1 MNSFIQKLF
10 FPDIKNER
18 RKKLHYVLL
27 SLIILLQVLVLII
40 VFNETVNKSKL
51 QSIQSDLQIVEET
64 DGMVQTF
71 KNDLASAQEYF
82 HKFLYTKDTTAL
94 KNYFSTMNI
103 LTTNLDSLHGIYHEN
118 DVFKALQKR
127 HSDIN
132 QSIKLLKT
140 ELDVTLAET
149 LNFEPVDEVFQMKQ
163 FKENEI
169 LNSVD
174 VESHMVLDSI
184 SKKNL
189 FSRLMDAISGKVD
202 IQKETMNIK
211 VTMKYGKEVETGSI
225 EDQLRLAFK
234 NVNQYYQR
242 QFLDFKTKLH
252 ALNDKELEL
261 IANNNNINEKA
272 KAILNQFSNYSQEV
286 KSVVKDKLQKQS
298 NTNSSI
304 KNYSIFALLVVM
316 ILITIVLGYFTKIN
330 FEYEEQLETANYQIK
345 QNLSFKNRI
354 VGMISHEVRSP
365 LSIIS
370 IYSKII
376 SAKTD
381 DEEIKEVFKSVDFT
395 TNSLMMLTN
404 QILEYSKNQHTKIAL
419 KPKPFSLN
427 EELKQII
434 HSLTTLVA
442 SKGNVFEEAVNLQKE
457 YVVNSD
463 ITKIH
468 QLLYNIIG
476 NANKFTENGIIT
488 LSVKE
493 QFIKNNTLS
502 VLFEVQDTGRG
513 ISATDIKYVFD
524 AYQQGM
530 IYDQTS
536 DVGVG
541 LGLNLCKE
549 LVELFEGE
557 IHIDSVPNSGT
568 TVTFNLLLALK

>member
-1 MNSFIQKLF
+1 M
-10 FPDIKNER
+10 
-18 RKKLHYVLL
+18 LHYVLL

-64 DGMVQTF
+64 DDMVQTF

-94 KNYFSTMNI
+94 KNYFSTMNT

-149 LNFEPVDEVFQMKQ
+149 LNFEPVDDVFQMKQ

-261 IANNNNINEKA
+261 IANNNSINEKA

-286 KSVVKDKLQKQS
+286 KSVVKDKFQKQS
-298 NTNSSI
+298 DTNSSI

-330 FEYEEQLETANYQIK
+330 FEYEKQLETANYQIK

-365 LSIIS
+365 
-370 IYSKII
+370 
-376 SAKTD
+376 
-381 DEEIKEVFKSVDFT
+381 
-395 TNSLMMLTN
+395 
-404 QILEYSKNQHTKIAL
+404 
-419 KPKPFSLN
+419 
-427 EELKQII
+427 
-434 HSLTTLVA
+434 
-442 SKGNVFEEAVNLQKE
+442 
-457 YVVNSD
+457 
-463 ITKIH
+463 
-468 QLLYNIIG
+468 
-476 NANKFTENGIIT
+476 
-488 LSVKE
+488 
-493 QFIKNNTLS
+493 
-502 VLFEVQDTGRG
+502 
-513 ISATDIKYVFD
+513 
-524 AYQQGM
+524 
-530 IYDQTS
+530 
-536 DVGVG
+536 
-541 LGLNLCKE
+541 
-549 LVELFEGE
+549 
-557 IHIDSVPNSGT
+557 
-568 TVTFNLLLALK
+568 

>member
-18 RKKLHYVLL
+18 RKMLHYVLL
-27 SLIILLQVLVLII
+27 SLIILLQVLVLLI

-64 DGMVQTF
+64 DDMVQTF

-94 KNYFSTMNI
+94 KNYFSTMNA

-149 LNFEPVDEVFQMKQ
+149 LNFEPVDEVFQMRQ

-169 LNSVD
+169 LNSMD

-242 QFLDFKTKLH
+242 QFLDFKNKLH

-261 IANNNNINEKA
+261 IENNNNINEKA

-298 NTNSSI
+298 ETNSSI

-419 KPKPFSLN
+419 KSNPFSLN

-442 SKGNVFEEAVNLQKE
+442 SKGNVLQETVNLQKE

-493 QFIKNNTLS
+493 HFIKNTTLS
-502 VLFEVQDTGRG
+502 VLFEIQDTGRG
-513 ISATDIKYVFD
+513 ISETDIKYVFD

-568 TVTFNLLLALK
+568 TVTFNLVLALK

>member
-1 MNSFIQKLF
+1 MNLFIQKLF
-10 FPDIKNER
+10 FPDIRNER
-18 RKKLHYVLL
+18 RKRLHYVLL
-27 SLIILLQVLVLII
+27 SLIILLQVLVLLI

-51 QSIQSDLQIVEET
+51 KSIQSELKVVEET
-64 DGMVQTF
+64 DDMVQTF
-71 KNDLASAQEYF
+71 KNDLATAQEYF
-82 HKFLYTKDTTAL
+82 HKFLYTKDTSAL
-94 KNYFSTMNI
+94 KNYFSAMNV
-103 LTTNLDSLHGIYHEN
+103 LTTNLDSLQSIYREN
-118 DVFKALQKR
+118 DVFKVLQKR
-127 HSDIN
+127 HSEIN

-140 ELDVTLAET
+140 ELDSTLAET
-149 LNFEPVDEVFQMKQ
+149 LNFEPVDDVFQIKQ
-163 FKENEI
+163 FKEKEI

-242 QFLDFKTKLH
+242 QFLAFKNKLH
-252 ALNDKELEL
+252 TLNTKELEL
-261 IANNNNINEKA
+261 IANNNSINEKA
-272 KAILNQFSNYSQEV
+272 KTILNQFSNYSHEV
-286 KSVVKDKLQKQS
+286 KNVVKDKLQKQS

-304 KNYSIFALLVVM
+304 KNYSIFFLLVVM

-330 FEYEEQLETANYQIK
+330 FEYEKQLETANYQIK

-376 SAKTD
+376 SAKTE

-395 TNSLMMLTN
+395 TNSLMMLSN
-404 QILEYSKNQHTKIAL
+404 QILEYSKNQYTKIAL
-419 KPKPFSLN
+419 KPKQFYLN
-427 EELKQII
+427 EELEQII
-434 HSLTTLVA
+434 NSITTLVE
-442 SKGNVFEEAVNLQKE
+442 SKGNVLQVVVNLQKA
-457 YVVNSD
+457 YVVNAD
-463 ITKIH
+463 LTKIH

-476 NANKFTENGIIT
+476 NANKFTENGIIN

-493 QFIKNNTLS
+493 QFVRNNMLS
-502 VLFEVQDTGRG
+502 VLFEIQDTGRG
-513 ISATDIKYVFD
+513 ISATDIQYVFD

-530 IYDQTS
+530 IYNQTT

-557 IHIDSVPNSGT
+557 IHIDSVPDKGT
-568 TVTFNLLLALK
+568 KVSFNLVLELK

>member
-1 MNSFIQKLF
+1 
-10 FPDIKNER
+10 
-18 RKKLHYVLL
+18 
-27 SLIILLQVLVLII
+27 
-40 VFNETVNKSKL
+40 
-51 QSIQSDLQIVEET
+51 
-64 DGMVQTF
+64 
-71 KNDLASAQEYF
+71 
-82 HKFLYTKDTTAL
+82 
-94 KNYFSTMNI
+94 
-103 LTTNLDSLHGIYHEN
+103 
-118 DVFKALQKR
+118 
-127 HSDIN
+127 
-132 QSIKLLKT
+132 
-140 ELDVTLAET
+140 
-149 LNFEPVDEVFQMKQ
+149 
-163 FKENEI
+163 
-169 LNSVD
+169 
-174 VESHMVLDSI
+174 
-184 SKKNL
+184 
-189 FSRLMDAISGKVD
+189 
-202 IQKETMNIK
+202 
-211 VTMKYGKEVETGSI
+211 
-225 EDQLRLAFK
+225 
-234 NVNQYYQR
+234 
-242 QFLDFKTKLH
+242 
-252 ALNDKELEL
+252 
-261 IANNNNINEKA
+261 
-272 KAILNQFSNYSQEV
+272 SQ
-286 KSVVKDKLQKQS
+286 
-298 NTNSSI
+298 
-304 KNYSIFALLVVM
+304 
-316 ILITIVLGYFTKIN
+316 
-330 FEYEEQLETANYQIK
+330 
-345 QNLSFKNRI
+345 
-354 VGMISHEVRSP
+354 

-370 IYSKII
+370 IYSNII
-376 SAKTD
+376 SAKPD
-381 DEEIKEVFKSVDFT
+381 DEEIKQLFKSVDFT

-502 VLFEVQDTGRG
+502 VLFEIQDTGRG